1 MKMGVKMIGK
11 LNYALIVSLFC
22 CNLSFAQGGTSGN
35 SGDDSM
41 LSIILIAISLLLLG
55 FASYIYIRWKN
66 GSKYLKEEKEKA
78 DRAVKVLIEKEDE
91 LNAIMEKNKELHE
104 LILRKTKES
113 EIISSEALR
122 KQQNAEE
129 RLKEA
134 EQIHSNFFTYTI
146 HEMRT
151 PLSLVLGTL
160 SHVTQNKGLDSD
172 TSTEL
177 LSAYRNALAL
187 QDLADQLID
196 TRHSG
201 IEAKHLRI
209 ARYDLIDIARQ
220 VCDLFVDWIA
230 MNKVDFTLTT
240 QTDHLWMWVDRR
252 KMEYSLR
259 MLISNSL
266 RNTYL
271 YGKIN
276 MDISVTRING
286 KAFCLISVQDDGLNE
301 SENTRRGL
309 KQIMDMADRIGGSF
323 NEEDMGGQ
331 DGTKYTLF
339 IPLGKLHLMERTVEF
354 IEPEGDLVK
363 LNDQQKEEI
372 AELIQVTPKR
382 KQTGKKLLI
391 VDDSDQIR
399 WFLKHVFSSE
409 YQIFEARNGEEGVAA
424 AQKELPDI
432 VLCDVMMPVK
442 DGFETCKEIKQ
453 DPKTCQIPVMMLT
466 AKVESEDV
474 VMGIENGADDYI
486 TKPFDIEVLKSK
498 VASLLKRREQL
509 KQYFTRTL
517 IATEPSQQSE
527 NTGEK
532 TFMDILIKTI
542 EDHLDD
548 PKFEAKVL
556 ADSLNVSLPTLY
568 RKIKMYSDCSILELT
583 RSVRLKRAAELI
595 RQGRYSIQ
603 EVSEM
608 VGFNDTATFR
618 KRFTEQYGVTPSFYG
633 QHPEG

>member
-1 MKMGVKMIGK
+1 MRRKWNV
-11 LNYALIVSLFC
+11 AFIVSLLYC
-22 CNLSFAQGGTSGN
+22 SRIFAQGGSPG
-35 SGDDSM
+35 SAGGSSVLSM
-41 LSIILIAISLLLLG
+41 IFIGCSVLLLVLVL
-55 FASYIYIRWKN
+55 YLYIRWKN
-66 GSKYLKEEKEKA
+66 GSKFIEEAKNKADEAVKALKEKE
-78 DRAVKVLIEKEDE
+78 RVLLEVTD
-91 LNAIMEKNKELHE
+91 KNKELHE
-104 LILRKTKES
+104 LILQKTKES
-113 EIISSEALR
+113 EIVSAEAMR
-122 KQQNAEE
+122 NQQHAEE

-160 SHVTQNKGLDSD
+160 SHITQNKELDSD
-172 TSTEL
+172 TSAEL

-209 ARYDLIDIARQ
+209 ARYDLIDISRQ
-220 VCDLFVDWIA
+220 VCDLFIDWIA
-230 MNKVDFTLTT
+230 MNKVDFNLTT
-240 QTDHLWMWVDRR
+240 QTEHMWMWIDRR

-259 MLISNSL
+259 MLVSNSL
-266 RNTYL
+266 RNTFL

-276 MDISVTRING
+276 MDISVSRING
-286 KAFCLISVQDDGLNE
+286 KAFCVVSVQDDGLNE

-331 DGTKYTLF
+331 EGTKYTLF

-409 YQIFEARNGEEGVAA
+409 YQIIEARNGEEGVAA

-498 VASLLKRREQL
+498 VSSLLKRREQL
-509 KQYFTRTL
+509 KQYFTRTM
-517 IATEPSQQSE
+517 IATEPSAQSE

-603 EVSEM
+603 EVSEL

>member
-1 MKMGVKMIGK
+1 MKMEVKMIGK
-11 LNYALIVSLFC
+11 LSSVFIVSFLC
-22 CNLSFAQGGTSGN
+22 CGRVFAQDASFGSSDGGSFF
-35 SGDDSM
+35 SM
-41 LSIILIAISLLLLG
+41 ILIGFSLLLLVLVL
-55 FASYIYIRWKN
+55 YLYTRWKN
-66 GSKYLKEEKEKA
+66 GSKFLEKEKEKA
-78 DRAVKVLIEKEDE
+78 DQAVKALNEKESA
-91 LNAIMEKNKELHE
+91 LTLVAEKNKELHE
-104 LILRKTKES
+104 MILQKAKEN
-113 EIISSEALR
+113 EIISSEAIR
-122 KQQNAEE
+122 RQQDAEE

-160 SHVTQNKGLDSD
+160 SHVTQNKVLDSD

-187 QDLADQLID
+187 QDLADQLVD

-209 ARYDLIDIARQ
+209 ARYDLVDIARQ

-230 MNKVDFTLTT
+230 MNKVDFRLTT
-240 QTDHLWMWVDRR
+240 QTDHLWMWIDRR
-252 KMEYSLR
+252 KMEFSLR
-259 MLISNSL
+259 MLVSNSL

-286 KAFCLISVQDDGLNE
+286 KAFCLVSVQDDGLNE

-309 KQIMDMADRIGGSF
+309 KQVMDMADRIGGSF

-409 YQIFEARNGEEGVAA
+409 YQILEARNGEEGVLV
-424 AQKELPDI
+424 AQKDLPDI
-432 VLCDVMMPVK
+432 VLCDVMMPIK
-442 DGFETCKEIKQ
+442 DGFEVCKEIKQ

-498 VASLLKRREQL
+498 VSSLLKRREQL

-517 IATEPSQQSE
+517 IATEPSAQSE

-633 QHPEG
+633 QRRD